1 MDENIRA
8 IDRAFDILE
17 LLSQNQK
24 SMSLTE
30 IVKASGLSKSTV
42 HRLLQTMYA
51 RHYVEKDN
59 EGSYTIGLKLVELI
73 SYHINN
79 LELQTEAKPFLA
91 DLRSELSLTAH
102 LGILDGTDVIYVEK
116 IDLYPTTMLYSQI
129 GYRSPAYCS
138 SMGKCLLSCLSGEEL
153 DETFSDFKFTQYT
166 QRTITS
172 IHALKQHLKVVRMQ
186 GWAMDDEEYTPGHR
200 CVGAP
205 IYDYKGDAIASISV
219 SGQISQISDNKLPEI
234 IQQVKD
240 TALQISRRMSYTG

>member
-1 MDENIRA
+1 MDENIRVV
-8 IDRAFDILE
+8 DRTFDILE

-30 IVKASGLSKSTV
+30 IVKATGLSKSTV
-42 HRLLQTMYA
+42 HRLLQTMYV

-59 EGSYTIGLKLVELI
+59 EGCYTIGLKLVELVG
-73 SYHINN
+73 YHINN

-91 DLRSELSLTAH
+91 DLRSELNLSAH
-102 LGILDGTDVIYVEK
+102 LGILDATDVIYVEK

-153 DETFSDFKFTQYT
+153 EENFSGFKFVQFTPK
-166 QRTITS
+166 TITN
-172 IHALKQHLKVVRMQ
+172 IHALKQHLKEVRKQ
-186 GWAMDDEEYTPGHR
+186 GWAMDDEEYSPGHR

-205 IYDYKGDAIASISV
+205 IYDYKGDAIAAISV
-219 SGQISQISDNKLPEI
+219 SGQITQISDKKLPEI
-234 IQQVKD
+234 IKQVKD
-240 TALQISRRMSYTG
+240 KALQISGITHKHG